1 MPQDNFL
8 FSTTIKDNISFYHG
22 GITDAEVEQAAKIS
36 SIYDNILEFP
46 EGFDTVVGERGVM
59 LSGGQRQR
67 VSIARAIA
75 KNPCILIL
83 DDSLSA
89 VDTETEKEII
99 GNIKNILKHRTGI
112 IISHRVSAVMY
123 ADILSTLKTVP
134 LLSTV
139 LTRNL
144 WSWKGSTIRYIC
156 HSPKCLTKIWEQKND
171 QND

>member
-1 MPQDNFL
+1 
-8 FSTTIKDNISFYHG
+8 
-22 GITDAEVEQAAKIS
+22 
-36 SIYDNILEFP
+36 
-46 EGFDTVVGERGVM
+46 M

-123 ADILSTLKTVP
+123 ADNIVYLED
-134 LLSTV
+134 
-139 LTRNL
+139 
-144 WSWKGSTIRYIC
+144 STIIEHGSHQELMELEGEYYKVYM
-156 HSPKCLTKIWEQKND
+156 SQSEMSDENMGAKE
-171 QND
+171 